1 VVIETNSKAD
11 EIKATKKGD
20 FMTIQRKILGGVF
33 ILLLFLS
40 CGSLAIADKCTD
52 LATVTPLVPYGG
64 AVITGATMVPAS
76 ATMPAYCSVTATV
89 GKKTDTDPQMDI
101 EVWLPETWHK
111 RLLHIGGGGFDG
123 VMGIENAMA
132 NPVFRSNYVE
142 KPLQKGFALAASNGG
157 HRGTSSIDSSFL
169 ALFDYSMTQDYAH
182 TAIGTTVRVAK
193 ALIADYYGERPKY
206 SYFWGCSNGGRGAF
220 NAAAKYAHEYDGV
233 MAFAPSR
240 NMPGLSSAWMEFAP
254 AVTLTPGK
262 IATIKNAALAACDRL
277 DGINDGI
284 ISNPDACTFNP
295 ANLLCQGTPDD
306 SCLTVD
312 EIAIVKK
319 IQSDLRLQDGSL
331 VYSRNGFG
339 ELSWAWGYGTLGPG
353 YVDLMTFQD
362 PNYSDWDL
370 NKDYPKLV
378 QVLDGAYGCS
388 GETDALARYL
398 NEDRKMIVFHG
409 TDDTLLSHYD
419 TARTFY
425 EVTDAAD
432 HRGKQNAKMYTA
444 AGVGHCVGGPGAD
457 TFDMIG
463 PITDWVEHRK
473 EPGTLLSS
481 KVDPSN
487 GSVLFTRP
495 LCEYPGY
502 PRYKGHGSPNDAAS
516 FYCKYPKDRKCQD
529 RD

>member
-1 VVIETNSKAD
+1 MRPKEDQSNK
-11 EIKATKKGD
+11 KKGG
-20 FMTIQRKILGGVF
+20 FMTMQKRIRSSVF
-33 ILLLFLS
+33 ILLLCLS
-40 CGSLAIADKCTD
+40 YGSLALADRCTD
-52 LATVTPLVPYGG
+52 LATATPLVPYGG

-76 ATMPAYCSVTATV
+76 ATLPAYCMVTATV
-89 GKKTDTDPQMDI
+89 GKNTDTDPQMDI

-142 KPLQKGFALAASNGG
+142 KPLQNGFALAASNGG
-157 HRGTSSIDSSFL
+157 HRGANSIDSTFL

-193 ALIADYYGERPKY
+193 ALIAGYYGERPKY

-240 NMPGLSSAWMEFAP
+240 NMPGLSSAWTEFTP
-254 AVTLTPGK
+254 AAILAPGK
-262 IATIKNAALAACDRL
+262 IATIKNASLVACDRL

-284 ISNPDACTFNP
+284 ISNPDACTFDP
-295 ANLLCQGTPDD
+295 AGLLCRGTSND
-306 SCLTVD
+306 SCLTD
-312 EIAIVKK
+312 AELAIVKK
-319 IQSDLRLQDGSL
+319 IQSDLRLQDGTL
-331 VYSRNGFG
+331 VYSRTGFG
-339 ELSWAWGYGTLGPG
+339 ELNWAWGYGFLGPG
-353 YVDLMTFQD
+353 YVNLMTFQD
-362 PNYSDWDL
+362 PDYSDWEL

-398 NEDRKMIVFHG
+398 NEGRKMIVFHG

-425 EVTDAAD
+425 EVTDAANP
-432 HRGKQNAKMYTA
+432 RGRQDAKLYMA

-457 TFDMIG
+457 TFDL
-463 PITDWVEHRK
+463 ITPMTQWVEMGK
-473 EPGTLLSS
+473 EPKDVLAS
-481 KVDPSN
+481 KLDGAGN
-487 GSVLFTRP
+487 VLFTRP
-495 LCEYPGY
+495 LCEH
-502 PRYKGHGSPNDAAS
+502 PRYPHYKSGNPDDAAS
-516 FYCKYPKDRKCQD
+516 FTCKLLSHGKGAR
-529 RD
+529 